1 MPAFGV
7 SPPEWKMSLP
17 PHPAAGM
24 GDVGLHS
31 RYLSPEGVRM
41 PPQSGDL
48 LV

>member
-17 PHPAAGM
+17 PLPAAGV
-24 GDVGLHS
+24 GDVGLRL
-31 RYLSPEGVRM
+31 RYLSPEGVRI

-48 LV
+48 VV